1 MSDQPSRIA
10 TWVRNFRRRP
20 PRPVERERLES
31 FFGPTTQTFLIAVV
45 MRDNIGTH
53 DRSDIEA
60 ALVALM
66 PRPAAVDDHR
76 ITLEEWW
83 VAEDDRLEPSDNNS
97 AIFVPKGMQ
106 THVEHLLHAKG
117 FGPWFSA

>member
-1 MSDQPSRIA
+1 MSTNPSRLA
-10 TWVRNFRRRP
+10 AWVRNLRRRP
-20 PRPVERERLES
+20 PKSTGPERLES
-31 FFGPTTQTFLIAVV
+31 FFGPTVQTFLIAVV

-53 DRSDIEA
+53 DRSDVEA

-66 PRPAAVDDHR
+66 PRPSAVDDHR

-83 VAEDDRLEPSDNNS
+83 VAEDDRLEPSPNDS

-106 THVEHLLHAKG
+106 THIEHVLHAQG